1 MRRTILLII
10 MSVTGLCT
18 ASGKQDAR
26 YDSDAAI
33 QQAILQV
40 DKERYEAMQK
50 RDMAAMDRLHADDFV
65 FVNTKGRL
73 LNKSEYLEEVRSG
86 NLKFLS
92 VETDDYHFSIHGNTV
107 IMNGR
112 AKSIVEYHGVVNR
125 QPRRF
130 TSVFVKLQGQWRLVA
145 HQATIIADNQ

>member
-1 MRRTILLII
+1 